1 MTILVGVKCCDGI
14 VIGTDSAV
22 TSAPVPGMSAMTET
36 GASKIEFPFA
46 NEPLIVAT
54 TGSVGM
60 SLRLHYELRAN
71 FTEGKAIKNSLRN
84 NPIKF
89 PTDLATIVTENFRKT
104 FSPVMSNPQ
113 IGFQL
118 GALVGFVCKDEP
130 HLVEFDSVQFQPDL
144 KGVIDGNG
152 RWRTRPYA
160 TMGSGQMMG
169 DPFLAEAH
177 SLLFGKDSA
186 TTLQQGRIIA
196 TWALKH
202 VIKYNTG
209 GIGGPIQLAV
219 IDKTDKGWRAH
230 SIDAGECEQVVAQ
243 LEEHIRGFWNEPDDR
258 GAEVDASKGVAAE
271 VGGR

>member
-144 KGVIDGNG
+144 
-152 RWRTRPYA
+152 RTCA
-160 TMGSGQMMG
+160 
-169 DPFLAEAH
+169 
-177 SLLFGKDSA
+177 
-186 TTLQQGRIIA
+186 
-196 TWALKH
+196 
-202 VIKYNTG
+202 
-209 GIGGPIQLAV
+209 
-219 IDKTDKGWRAH
+219 KTNSDFVE
-230 SIDAGECEQVVAQ
+230 AGECSSTEAAPGVCA
-243 LEEHIRGFWNEPDDR
+243 
-258 GAEVDASKGVAAE
+258 GAAGAFAHRRS
-271 VGGR
+271 